1 MSYLSSIKEEV
12 DKFGYKKILICAGFC
27 LAVACTG
34 TWLLYRYYEHD
45 AAADSHDAMVTI
57 QSVEDDNHAARDD
70 IDAAAGQIDAAQ
82 SNIERG
88 QADIDTATRSVDELQ
103 ARTDERATVIDEC
116 QDIIAA
122 SRRNIE
128 EAKSI
133 FADID
138 KANQRP
144 GAQKSSH

>member
-1 MSYLSSIKEEV
+1 MYLSQLKKEV

-45 AAADSHDAMVTI
+45 AAADSHDTTVTI
-57 QSVEDDNHAARDD
+57 QSIADDNHTARDD
-70 IDAAAGQIDAAQ
+70 IDAAAGQIDAAEEQ
-82 SNIERG
+82 FDGATTALDRSTES
-88 QADIDTATRSVDELQ
+88 ATRLQNSVAGNSAQL
-103 ARTDERATVIDEC
+103 DEC

-133 FADID
+133 FADVD
-138 KANQRP
+138 NANQIN
-144 GAQKSSH
+144 GAQAGSH